1 MSDII
6 DTHWKQG
13 AGYHTLHKIT
23 TQPLS
28 WCPPLSTTN
37 PDKSPTLGHPANH
50 DMHQR
55 TGQRRKAQAHKSH
68 PGYGTQHA
76 APWGHTFAPP
86 PDMSR
91 LHTFTHQG
99 SPTRL
104 RPTRNNPPQPQ
115 ILQRGRQARRSED
128 RRPMPWRITTSNHPD
143 QQASDPTHHQPQK
156 NHPHRDHT
164 STRGQRTGE
173 PTASNKTPKP
183 PRPHT
188 NMKPPNHLTIWRPY
202 HLPQPTPPHNPNTAH
217 QDHPTQPG
225 STQHTQ
231 PTSRLEAAPPPQETT
246 PWPVTPSQQPDTHH
260 NQNPRGTTSRPPPP
274 CSPCRRQQPA

>member
-13 AGYHTLHKIT
+13 AGYHTLHKIA

-55 TGQRRKAQAHKSH
+55 TGPRRKAQAHQEATQSKEPNTPH
-68 PGYGTQHA
+68 PQ
-76 APWGHTFAPP
+76 WHTFAPP

-115 ILQRGRQARRSED
+115 IPQRGRQARRSED

-143 QQASDPTHHQPQK
+143 QQASDPTRHQPQE
-156 NHPHRDHT
+156 NHPHT
-164 STRGQRTGE
+164 EAAPPNKTQRTGE
-173 PTASNKTPKP
+173 THSKQQGTQT

-188 NMKPPNHLTIWRPY
+188 SMKPPNHPTIWRPY
-202 HLPQPTPPHNPNTAH
+202 HLPQPPHLT
-217 QDHPTQPG
+217 TR
-225 STQHTQ
+225 TQHTN
-231 PTSRLEAAPPPQETT
+231 PTPTNLEAPNT
-246 PWPVTPSQQPDTHH
+246 PNQQA
-260 NQNPRGTTSRPPPP
+260 G
-274 CSPCRRQQPA
+274 

>member
-1 MSDII
+1 M
-6 DTHWKQG
+6 TRTGNK
-13 AGYHTLHKIT
+13 ARAT
-23 TQPLS
+23 TP
-28 WCPPLSTTN
+28 ST
-37 PDKSPTLGHPANH
+37 KSPPNPYPGVPHYPPRTQIRAPHSDTQQTTTCTSGQAKEEKHRHTKATQGTEPNTPHLG
-50 DMHQR
+50 
-55 TGQRRKAQAHKSH
+55 
-68 PGYGTQHA
+68 
-76 APWGHTFAPP
+76 WHTFAPP

-115 ILQRGRQARRSED
+115 IPQRGRRARRSED

-188 NMKPPNHLTIWRPY
+188 NMKPPNHPTI
-202 HLPQPTPPHNPNTAH
+202 
-217 QDHPTQPG
+217 
-225 STQHTQ
+225 
-231 PTSRLEAAPPPQETT
+231 
-246 PWPVTPSQQPDTHH
+246 
-260 NQNPRGTTSRPPPP
+260 
-274 CSPCRRQQPA
+274 